1 MKKNILLILAL
12 QIAVSFIYGCAFEE
26 QYVPDPKPAQKL
38 NYTPIDENNSHTFI
52 GKYMVNALKIANTNS
67 MYTSYMD
74 GYIQL
79 KLSPNGSLEYN
90 YDLLYNGYN
99 NDSGYKTSEKD
110 YTKLEQ
116 YQIKDNRTITLNT
129 PIVFKDNK
137 YTYTINSLQKY
148 DNDIL
153 SFDNMTNVNNVF
165 YKTPELCDPTI
176 ENGDESCASVNGA
189 LKYVGYYRI
198 EKLTCNS
205 NEYIGGQDFAGEM
218 VATPSLNRLPNYVD
232 LPLEIKVQIK
242 TETLKQCFLKT
253 EEQSKNIYLKNI
265 EYELK
270 LDNDFKLE
278 KLNAKLENIFQQV
291 GLLGLASESN
301 KNVRTTEID
310 FKPKNPNFTDMK
322 FGNNNNNEVSMRL
335 KIIKQGMA
343 GGIPVKKLDD
353 IPYINY

>member
-90 YDLLYNGYN
+90 YDLFYNGYN
-99 NDSGYKTSEKD
+99 NDSGHKTSEKD

-153 SFDNMTNVNNVF
+153 SFDNMTNVHNVF
-165 YKTPELCDPTI
+165 YKTPKLCDPTI

-278 KLNAKLENIFQQV
+278 NIFQQV

-310 FKPKNPNFTDMK
+310 FKPKKPNFTDMK
-322 FGNNNNNEVSMRL
+322 FGNNNEVSMRL

>member
-265 EYELK
+265 EYKLK
-270 LDNDFKLE
+270 LDNDF
-278 KLNAKLENIFQQV
+278 KLENIFQQV
-291 GLLGLASESN
+291 GLLGLASESD

-310 FKPKNPNFTDMK
+310 FKPKKPNFTNMK
-322 FGNNNNNEVSMRL
+322 FGNNNNEVSMRL

>member
-218 VATPSLNRLPNYVD
+218 VATPSLNRLPNHVD

-265 EYELK
+265 KYELK
-270 LDNDFKLE
+270 LDNDF
-278 KLNAKLENIFQQV
+278 KLENIFQQV

-310 FKPKNPNFTDMK
+310 FKPKNRNFTDMK
-322 FGNNNNNEVSMRL
+322 FGNNNNEVSMRL

>member
-90 YDLLYNGYN
+90 YDLLYNGYNNGYN

-278 KLNAKLENIFQQV
+278 NIFQQV

-322 FGNNNNNEVSMRL
+322 FGNNNNNEVLMRL

>member
-99 NDSGYKTSEKD
+99 NDSSSGYKTSEKD

-129 PIVFKDNK
+129 PIVFEGNK

-278 KLNAKLENIFQQV
+278 NIFQQV

>member
-218 VATPSLNRLPNYVD
+218 VATPSLNGLPNYVD

-265 EYELK
+265 EYKLK
-270 LDNDFKLE
+270 LDNDF
-278 KLNAKLENIFQQV
+278 KLENIFQQV

-310 FKPKNPNFTDMK
+310 FKPKKPNFTDMK
-322 FGNNNNNEVSMRL
+322 FGNNNNEVSMRL

>member
-198 EKLTCNS
+198 EKLTCDS

-232 LPLEIKVQIK
+232 LSLEIKVQIK
-242 TETLKQCFLKT
+242 TEPLKQCFLKT

-278 KLNAKLENIFQQV
+278 NIFKRV
-291 GLLGLASESN
+291 GLLGLDSESN

-310 FKPKNPNFTDMK
+310 FKPKNPNFTGMK
-322 FGNNNNNEVSMRL
+322 FGNNNNKVSMRL

>member
-198 EKLTCNS
+198 EKLTCDS

-265 EYELK
+265 KYELK
-270 LDNDFKLE
+270 LDNNF
-278 KLNAKLENIFQQV
+278 KLENIFKKV

-310 FKPKNPNFTDMK
+310 FKPQMK
-322 FGNNNNNEVSMRL
+322 FGNNNNEVSMRL

>member
-90 YDLLYNGYN
+90 YDLLYNGYD

-218 VATPSLNRLPNYVD
+218 VATPSLNGLPNYVD

-265 EYELK
+265 EYKLK
-270 LDNDFKLE
+270 LDNDF
-278 KLNAKLENIFQQV
+278 KLENIFQQV

-310 FKPKNPNFTDMK
+310 FKPKKPNFTDMK
-322 FGNNNNNEVSMRL
+322 FGNNNNEVSMRL

>member
-116 YQIKDNRTITLNT
+116 YQIKDSRTITLNT
-129 PIVFKDNK
+129 PIVFQDNK
-137 YTYTINSLQKY
+137 YTYTISSLQKY

-176 ENGDESCASVNGA
+176 EKGDESCASVNGA

-205 NEYIGGQDFAGEM
+205 NEYIGGKDFAGEM
-218 VATPSLNRLPNYVD
+218 VATPSLNRLPDYVD

-242 TETLKQCFLKT
+242 TDDLKQCFLKT

-265 EYELK
+265 EYEL
-270 LDNDFKLE
+270 
-278 KLNAKLENIFQQV
+278 
-291 GLLGLASESN
+291 
-301 KNVRTTEID
+301 RTTEID
-310 FKPKNPNFTDMK
+310 FKPKNPDFTDMK
-322 FGNNNNNEVSMRL
+322 FGNSNNEVSMRL

-353 IPYINY
+353 IPYIN

>member
-198 EKLTCNS
+198 EKLTCDS

-218 VATPSLNRLPNYVD
+218 VATPSLNGLPNYVY

-265 EYELK
+265 EYKLK

-278 KLNAKLENIFQQV
+278 NIFKQV
-291 GLLGLASESN
+291 GLVGLASESN

-310 FKPKNPNFTDMK
+310 FKPQNPNFNDMK
-322 FGNNNNNEVSMRL
+322 FGNNNNKVSMRL

>member
-99 NDSGYKTSEKD
+99 NDSRYKTSEKD

-218 VATPSLNRLPNYVD
+218 VATPSLNGLPNYVD

-265 EYELK
+265 EYKLK
-270 LDNDFKLE
+270 LDNDF
-278 KLNAKLENIFQQV
+278 KLENIFQQV

-310 FKPKNPNFTDMK
+310 FKPKNSNFTDMK
-322 FGNNNNNEVSMRL
+322 FGNNNNEVLMRL

>member
-90 YDLLYNGYN
+90 YDLLYNGYDNDSGYN
-99 NDSGYKTSEKD
+99 NDSGYKTSKKD

-129 PIVFKDNK
+129 PIVFNDNK

-278 KLNAKLENIFQQV
+278 NIFQQV

>member
-198 EKLTCNS
+198 EKLTCDS

-265 EYELK
+265 EYKLE
-270 LDNDFKLE
+270 LDNNF
-278 KLNAKLENIFQQV
+278 KLENIFKKV

-310 FKPKNPNFTDMK
+310 FKPQDPNFNDMK
-322 FGNNNNNEVSMRL
+322 FGNNNNEVSMRL

>member
-205 NEYIGGQDFAGEM
+205 NEYIGGKDFAGEM
-218 VATPSLNRLPNYVD
+218 VATPSLNRLPNYVN

-265 EYELK
+265 EYELE
-270 LDNDFKLE
+270 LDNDF
-278 KLNAKLENIFQQV
+278 KLENIFQQV
-291 GLLGLASESN
+291 GLLGLASKSN

-310 FKPKNPNFTDMK
+310 FKPKNPDNFTDMK
-322 FGNNNNNEVSMRL
+322 FGNNNEVSMRL

>member
-198 EKLTCNS
+198 EKLTCDS

-278 KLNAKLENIFQQV
+278 NIFQQV
-291 GLLGLASESN
+291 GLLGLDSESN

-310 FKPKNPNFTDMK
+310 FEPQNPNFTEMK
-322 FGNNNNNEVSMRL
+322 FGNNNNKVSMRL

>member
-129 PIVFKDNK
+129 PIVFKDSK

-198 EKLTCNS
+198 EKLTCDS

-232 LPLEIKVQIK
+232 LLLEIKVQIK
-242 TETLKQCFLKT
+242 TEPLKQCFLKT

-278 KLNAKLENIFQQV
+278 NIFKQV

-310 FKPKNPNFTDMK
+310 FKPKNPNLTNMK
-322 FGNNNNNEVSMRL
+322 FGNNNNKVSMRL

>member
-205 NEYIGGQDFAGEM
+205 NEYTGGQDFAGEM
-218 VATPSLNRLPNYVD
+218 VATPSLNGLPNYVD

-265 EYELK
+265 EYKLK
-270 LDNDFKLE
+270 LDNDF
-278 KLNAKLENIFQQV
+278 KLENIFQQV

-310 FKPKNPNFTDMK
+310 FKPKNSNFTDMK
-322 FGNNNNNEVSMRL
+322 FGNNNNEVLMRL

>member
-99 NDSGYKTSEKD
+99 NDSVYKTSEKD

-265 EYELK
+265 EYKLK
-270 LDNDFKLE
+270 LDNDF
-278 KLNAKLENIFQQV
+278 KLENIFQQV

-310 FKPKNPNFTDMK
+310 FKPKDMK
-322 FGNNNNNEVSMRL
+322 FGNNNEVSMRL

>member
-278 KLNAKLENIFQQV
+278 NIFKQV

-310 FKPKNPNFTDMK
+310 FKPQNPNFTGMK
-322 FGNNNNNEVSMRL
+322 FGNNNNEVSMRL

>member
-99 NDSGYKTSEKD
+99 NDSGYKTSKKD

-129 PIVFKDNK
+129 PIVFEDNK
-137 YTYTINSLQKY
+137 YTINSLQKY

-253 EEQSKNIYLKNI
+253 KEQSKNIYLKNI

-270 LDNDFKLE
+270 LDNDF
-278 KLNAKLENIFQQV
+278 KLENIFQQV

>member
-218 VATPSLNRLPNYVD
+218 VATPSLNGLPNYVD

-278 KLNAKLENIFQQV
+278 NIFQQV

-310 FKPKNPNFTDMK
+310 FKPKNSNFTDMK
-322 FGNNNNNEVSMRL
+322 FGNNNNEVLMRL

>member
-99 NDSGYKTSEKD
+99 NDSRYKTSEKD

-242 TETLKQCFLKT
+242 TEPLKQCFLKT

-278 KLNAKLENIFQQV
+278 SIFEQV

-310 FKPKNPNFTDMK
+310 FAPKNPNFTNME
-322 FGNNNNNEVSMRL
+322 FGNNNNKVSMRL

>member
-278 KLNAKLENIFQQV
+278 NIFQQV

-310 FKPKNPNFTDMK
+310 FKPTNPNFTEMK
-322 FGNNNNNEVSMRL
+322 FGNNNNAVLMRL

>member
-198 EKLTCNS
+198 EKLTCDS

-265 EYELK
+265 EYKLE
-270 LDNDFKLE
+270 LDNNF
-278 KLNAKLENIFQQV
+278 KLENIFKKV

-310 FKPKNPNFTDMK
+310 FKPQDSNFNDMK
-322 FGNNNNNEVSMRL
+322 FGNNNNEVSMRL

>member
-265 EYELK
+265 EYKLE
-270 LDNDFKLE
+270 LDNDF
-278 KLNAKLENIFQQV
+278 KLENIFQQV
-291 GLLGLASESN
+291 GLLGLASKSN

-310 FKPKNPNFTDMK
+310 FKPKNRNFTDMK
-322 FGNNNNNEVSMRL
+322 FGNNNNEVSMRL

>member
-99 NDSGYKTSEKD
+99 NDSGHETSEKD

-205 NEYIGGQDFAGEM
+205 NEYIGGKDFAGEM

-265 EYELK
+265 EYKLK
-270 LDNDFKLE
+270 LDNDF
-278 KLNAKLENIFQQV
+278 KLENIFQQV

-310 FKPKNPNFTDMK
+310 FKPKNSNFTDMK
-322 FGNNNNNEVSMRL
+322 FGNNNNEVSMRL

>member
-90 YDLLYNGYN
+90 YALSYNGYDD
-99 NDSGYKTSEKD
+99 NDSRYKTIEKD

-278 KLNAKLENIFQQV
+278 NIFQQV

>member
-129 PIVFKDNK
+129 PIIFQDDKYK
-137 YTYTINSLQKY
+137 YTISSLQKY

-176 ENGDESCASVNGA
+176 ESGDESCASVNGA

-198 EKLTCNS
+198 EKLTCS
-205 NEYIGGQDFAGEM
+205 NTEYIGGQDFAGEM

-242 TETLKQCFLKT
+242 TEPLKQCFLKT

-278 KLNAKLENIFQQV
+278 NIFQQV
-291 GLLGLASESN
+291 GLLGLDSEVN
-301 KNVRTTEID
+301 KNIRTTEID
-310 FKPKNPNFTDMK
+310 FKPKNSDFTDMK
-322 FGNNNNNEVSMRL
+322 FGNSNNEVSMRL

-353 IPYINY
+353 IPYMN

>member
-99 NDSGYKTSEKD
+99 NDSRYKTSEKD

-242 TETLKQCFLKT
+242 TEPLKQCFLKT

-278 KLNAKLENIFQQV
+278 NIFKQV
-291 GLLGLASESN
+291 GLSGLASESN

-310 FKPKNPNFTDMK
+310 FKPKNPDFTGME
-322 FGNNNNNEVSMRL
+322 FGNNNNKVSMRL

>member
-242 TETLKQCFLKT
+242 TETLKQCFL
-253 EEQSKNIYLKNI
+253 SSRN
-265 EYELK
+265 
-270 LDNDFKLE
+270 
-278 KLNAKLENIFQQV
+278 
-291 GLLGLASESN
+291 S
-301 KNVRTTEID
+301 
-310 FKPKNPNFTDMK
+310 
-322 FGNNNNNEVSMRL
+322 
-335 KIIKQGMA
+335 
-343 GGIPVKKLDD
+343 
-353 IPYINY
+353 

>member
-198 EKLTCNS
+198 EKLTCNG
-205 NEYIGGQDFAGEM
+205 NEYIGGKDFAGEM

-265 EYELK
+265 KYGLE
-270 LDNDFKLE
+270 LDNDF
-278 KLNAKLENIFQQV
+278 KLENIFQQV
-291 GLLGLASESN
+291 GLLGLASKSN

-310 FKPKNPNFTDMK
+310 FKPKNPDFTDMK
-322 FGNNNNNEVSMRL
+322 FGNNNEVSMRL

>member
-265 EYELK
+265 KYELK
-270 LDNDFKLE
+270 LDNDF
-278 KLNAKLENIFQQV
+278 KLENIFQQV

-322 FGNNNNNEVSMRL
+322 FGNNNNNNEVSMRL

>member
-278 KLNAKLENIFQQV
+278 NIFQTM
-291 GLLGLASESN
+291 L
-301 KNVRTTEID
+301 
-310 FKPKNPNFTDMK
+310 
-322 FGNNNNNEVSMRL
+322 
-335 KIIKQGMA
+335 
-343 GGIPVKKLDD
+343 
-353 IPYINY
+353 

>member
-137 YTYTINSLQKY
+137 DNKYTYTINSLQKY

-198 EKLTCNS
+198 EKLTCDS

-232 LPLEIKVQIK
+232 LLLEIKVQIK
-242 TETLKQCFLKT
+242 TEPLKQCFLKT

-278 KLNAKLENIFQQV
+278 NIFKQV

-310 FKPKNPNFTDMK
+310 FKPKNPNLTNMK
-322 FGNNNNNEVSMRL
+322 FGNNNNKVSMRL

>member
-265 EYELK
+265 EYKLK
-270 LDNDFKLE
+270 LDNDF
-278 KLNAKLENIFQQV
+278 KLENIFQQV

-322 FGNNNNNEVSMRL
+322 FGNNDNNEVLMRL

>member
-99 NDSGYKTSEKD
+99 NDSGHRTSEKD

-205 NEYIGGQDFAGEM
+205 NEYIGGKDFAGEM

-278 KLNAKLENIFQQV
+278 NIFQQV

-310 FKPKNPNFTDMK
+310 FKPKNPTFTDMK
-322 FGNNNNNEVSMRL
+322 FGNNNEVSMRL

>member
-90 YDLLYNGYN
+90 YGLSYNGYN

-205 NEYIGGQDFAGEM
+205 NEYIGGKDFAGEM

-265 EYELK
+265 EYKLK
-270 LDNDFKLE
+270 LDNDF
-278 KLNAKLENIFQQV
+278 KLENIFQQV

-322 FGNNNNNEVSMRL
+322 FGNNNEVSMRL

>member
-90 YDLLYNGYN
+90 YDLLYNGYD
-99 NDSGYKTSEKD
+99 NDSYKTSEKD

-278 KLNAKLENIFQQV
+278 NIFQQV